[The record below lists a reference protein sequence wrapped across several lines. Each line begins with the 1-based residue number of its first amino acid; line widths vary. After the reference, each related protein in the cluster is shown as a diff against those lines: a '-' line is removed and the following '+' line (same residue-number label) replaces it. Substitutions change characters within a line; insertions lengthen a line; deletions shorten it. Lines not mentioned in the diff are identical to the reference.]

1 MTEILLEIYEEYNT
15 SKTITKLEEFTYKTF
30 PQDGTDK
37 LFIACV
43 LILINSVY
51 KSRLS
56 GETLATVVQSAK
68 EKVNNTNLLEFYQ
81 TRVNENK
88 LISKYLVKVVH
99 DENLEK
105 YADLILEYLKERSFD
120 FTTSIKEGYSSK
132 LQTYSVEKID

>member
-1 MTEILLEIYEEYNT
+1 MTEILLEIYDEYNN

-43 LILINSVY
+43 LILINTVY

-68 EKVNNTNLLEFYQ
+68 EKVNNTSLLEFYQ
-81 TRVNENK
+81 SRVNENK
-88 LISKYLVKVVH
+88 LVSKYLTKVVH
-99 DENLEK
+99 NENLEK
-105 YADLILEYLKERSFD
+105 YADMILDYLKDRSYD
-120 FTTSIKEGYSSK
+120 FVSWIKRDYAQK
-132 LQTYSVEKID
+132 LQTYSIEKID

>member
-1 MTEILLEIYEEYNT
+1 M
-15 SKTITKLEEFTYKTF
+15 EEFTYKTF

-43 LILINSVY
+43 LILINTVY

-81 TRVNENK
+81 SRVNENK
-88 LISKYLVKVVH
+88 LISKYLMKDLH
-99 DENLEK
+99 SEKLEEH
-105 YADLILEYLKERSFD
+105 ADMILDYLKERSYD
-120 FTTSIKEGYSSK
+120 FVSWIKRDYAEK
-132 LQTYSVEKID
+132 LQTYSIEKID